1 MAQDIDWRPQTGEI
15 PTGPG
20 VYRFLD
26 SNGRVLYVGKA
37 KSLRA
42 RLSNYFGP
50 LDSLHERTRRMVTTA
65 VDVKWVI
72 VKSEYEALQLEFM
85 WIKQFDPPFNVVF
98 KDDKSYPYLAVSLS
112 DAFPRAFITRNR
124 ELKGVKFFG
133 PYTNAWAVR
142 ETLDTLLKVYP
153 VRSCTQGVFDRAKR
167 TGRACLLGDIGKCAA
182 PCVGRVTSDEHK
194 QIARDFIDF
203 MGGGDT
209 RIVADLKKRM
219 VSASEE
225 QQYEL
230 AAQLRDDYQAL
241 EKVLEK
247 STVVFTDQTD
257 ADLFGIEH
265 DDLAAAVS
273 QFIVRGGRIRGVRG
287 WVVDKELERD
297 LPELVEYVL
306 QNVYESP
313 AGAEPIEVPREV
325 LVPELP
331 EDAKELARW
340 LGEKR
345 GSKVDLRVPQ
355 RGDKAALA
363 KTALTNAKHALLL
376 YKSRRTT
383 DFTAR
388 AEALTALQNAL
399 GLSDAPLRIECFDI
413 SHLGG
418 TNVVA
423 SMVVFEDGLPKKDQ
437 YRHFAIEETTDDTDS
452 IYQVLMRRL
461 KYLREPEPEQPV
473 TEFGPDGEIVETG
486 KPRARFAYRPN
497 LLIVD
502 GGQPQVNAAARALR
516 DSGVTDLAVVGI
528 AKRLEELWLPEEP
541 FPVILPRGADELFLV
556 QRLRD
561 EAHRFA
567 ISYQRKKR
575 SGSIASQ
582 LEQISGLGEKR
593 VKALLKHFG
602 SAKRLKQ
609 ASADEISEVAGIGPV
624 LAQQI
629 VAEIGDPLA

>member
-1 MAQDIDWRPQTGEI
+1 MAQEIDWRPQTGEI
-15 PTGPG
+15 PTQPG

-26 SNGRVLYVGKA
+26 AGGRVLYVGKA

-42 RLSNYFGP
+42 RLTNYFGP

-72 VKSEYEALQLEFM
+72 VKTEYEALQLEFM
-85 WIKQFDPPFNVVF
+85 WIKQFDPPFNVQF
-98 KDDKSYPYLAVSLS
+98 KDDKSYPYLAVSVS
-112 DAFPRAFITRNR
+112 EAYPRVFITRNR
-124 ELKGVKFFG
+124 ELKGVKYFG
-133 PYTNAWAVR
+133 PYTQAWTVC

-153 VRSCTQGVFDRAKR
+153 MRSCTQGIFDRAKR
-167 TGRACLLGDIGKCAA
+167 SGRPCLLGDIGKCAA
-182 PCVGRVTSDEHK
+182 PCVGRVDSTEHRAISK
-194 QIARDFIDF
+194 QFIDF
-203 MGGGDT
+203 MGGSDT
-209 RIVADLKKRM
+209 KMVAELKSKM
-219 VSASEE
+219 LQASED
-225 QQYEL
+225 QNYEY
-230 AAQLRDDYQAL
+230 AARLRDDIVAL
-241 EKVLEK
+241 EAVLAK
-247 STVVFTDQTD
+247 SAVVFTDQTD
-257 ADLFGIEH
+257 ADLFAIAH

-287 WVVDKELERD
+287 WVLDKELERD
-297 LPELVEYVL
+297 LPELVEYIL

-313 AGAEPIEVPREV
+313 EGAEPIEVPREV

-331 EDAKELARW
+331 EDKTELAKW
-340 LGEKR
+340 LGERR

-363 KTALTNAKHALLL
+363 KTALTNAKHSLLL
-376 YKSRRTT
+376 YKSRRTA

-388 AEALTALQNAL
+388 ADALSALQRAL
-399 GLSDAPLRIECFDI
+399 NLPEAPLRIECFDI
-413 SHLGG
+413 SHLSG

-461 KYLREPEPEQPV
+461 KYLAEPEA
-473 TEFGPDGEIVETG
+473 TEIGA
-486 KPRARFAYRPN
+486 KPARFAYRPN

-528 AKRLEELWLPEEP
+528 AKRLEELWLPEDP

-582 LEQISGLGEKR
+582 LSEINGLGEKR
-593 VKALLKHFG
+593 VTALLKRFG

-609 ASADEISEVAGIGPV
+609 ATLDEISEVAGIGPI

-629 VAEIGDPLA
+629 LDAIGE

>member
-26 SNGRVLYVGKA
+26 AGGRVLYVGKA

-50 LDSLHERTRRMVTTA
+50 LESLHERTRRMVTTA
-65 VDVKWVI
+65 TDVKWVI
-72 VKSEYEALQLEFM
+72 VKTEYEALQLEFM
-85 WIKQFDPPFNVVF
+85 WIKQFDPPFNVMF

-112 DAFPRAFITRNR
+112 DPIPRAFITRNR
-124 ELKGVKFFG
+124 QLKGVKYFG
-133 PYTNAWAVR
+133 PYTQAWAVR

-153 VRSCTQGVFDRAKR
+153 VRSCTKGIYDRAQR

-182 PCVGRVTSDEHK
+182 PCVGRVSPEDHK
-194 QIARDFIDF
+194 RIARDFIDF

-209 RIVADLKKRM
+209 RMVASLKERM
-219 VSASEE
+219 LAASENL
-225 QQYEL
+225 QFEL
-230 AAQLRDDYQAL
+230 AAQLRDDVNAL
-241 EKVLEK
+241 ERVLEK
-247 STVVFTDQTD
+247 STIVFTDQTD
-257 ADLFGIEH
+257 ADLFGIAH

-287 WVVDKELERD
+287 WVVDKELERE

-306 QNVYESP
+306 QNVYDSRE
-313 AGAEPIEVPREV
+313 GAEPIEVPREV

-331 EDAKELARW
+331 EDATQLARW

-363 KTALTNAKHALLL
+363 KTALTNAKHALML
-376 YKSRRTT
+376 YKNRRTS

-388 AEALTALQNAL
+388 ADALAALQRAL
-399 GLSDAPLRIECFDI
+399 GLADAPLRIECFDI
-413 SHLGG
+413 SHLSG

-461 KYLREPEPEQPV
+461 KYLREPEVLEPGSAP
-473 TEFGPDGEIVETG
+473 G
-486 KPRARFAYRPN
+486 RFAYRPN

-593 VKALLKHFG
+593 VAALLKRFG

-609 ASADEISEVAGIGPV
+609 ATVEEISEVAGIGPI

-629 VAEIGDPLA
+629 VDTIGEI